1 MMSRSGWPVL
11 VALVAPVLITIVFTP
26 TGYQGG
32 FRPDDSL
39 WVLFARDTIG
49 SPDAVLATCLPDRP
63 FSPLAVLTLSL
74 DATGWP
80 REPSRFFLINVL
92 LHSINCAML
101 LRLAW
106 GMTGGIRAGWIAVGV
121 LAASPAALPNLFSV
135 AMRGPIL
142 SLTFLLAALLLIRL
156 SETRP
161 GAFLPAVVSFA
172 ASLLSCSWAILATP
186 VVVWSVGSRR
196 AAIRVVPFL
205 AVLGGYLFAFL
216 PSLTSAGFTPLREWS
231 VPRLIGLAAPFVQTP
246 PNPMLRDVSVG
257 LAGAVLLLA
266 GLGGLSSRSLRFELI
281 GAVLWVAPGIAVRD
295 AGMLDPVRLNLG
307 CLYMFLPGVALILAA
322 LGAAALQ
329 STNRQTRVLATLLIV
344 GLMAGYLRLSSV
356 FSIVAIRHSE
366 MLARRLDQVEA
377 AIKSRKSQPRLALVL
392 SFNPV
397 SDLYWRETRR
407 YLGTLLLCRVGAE
420 TVLPQVLGVADG
432 GYVLSAGPTL
442 TGLETRPIGRSGLAI
457 ASITNGEEIL
467 DDPRAVLYGVDFGT
481 VAEVDLRAPKLIA
494 AKLGARYP
502 HWESSLAD
510 WQKSDLTATGGD
522 DAFRM
527 VSGYDDPHLTSPRF
541 MWPAAAVERLRLRL
555 TVERADPGELMRVY
569 WESSKH
575 AGFDEEHAANMQLPA
590 VSDQRAGTESAPV
603 DVYLASYMPWLT
615 AEYITRIRIDPPAGS
630 ILRLRSVALL
640 PSTGDAP
647 TGTAVSR
654 VVWTDRDIDHLSRR
668 QFEPLEAGGCFRSAG
683 DDPAIFGPVT
693 VDPITVDAVRIRMT
707 CSAETGPPEQVGQIY
722 WITPAN
728 PRYSEDRRM
737 EFAVMADGLERVYT
751 VPVGF
756 HYGWLTA
763 GSVEGMR
770 LDPMQSPG
778 TCCVVSVGVV
788 GPSEDGSAGA
798 TDRRPMP

>member
-11 VALVAPVLITIVFTP
+11 VTLAAPVLITIVFTP
-26 TGYQGG
+26 TGYQSE

-49 SPDAVLATCLPDRP
+49 SPEAVFASCLPDRP
-63 FSPLAVLTLSL
+63 FSPLAIITLWL
-74 DATGWP
+74 DAAGWP

-101 LRLAW
+101 LRLAS
-106 GMTGGIRAGWIAVGV
+106 GMTGGFRAGWVAAGV
-121 LAASPAALPNLFSV
+121 LAVSPAALPNLFSV

-142 SLTFLLAALLLIRL
+142 SLTFLLATLLLIRH
-156 SETRP
+156 SETRS
-161 GAFLPAVVSFA
+161 GAFLPAVISFA
-172 ASLLSCSWAILATP
+172 ASLLSCSWAVLATP
-186 VVVWSVGSRR
+186 AVLWSAGSRR

-216 PSLTSAGFTPLREWS
+216 PCLTSAGFTSLREWS
-231 VPRLIGLAAPFVQTP
+231 VPRMMSLAAPFVQTP

-257 LAGAVLLLA
+257 LAGAVILLA
-266 GLGGLSSRSLRFELI
+266 GLGCLSGRSIRFELI
-281 GAVLWVAPGIAVRD
+281 GALLWVAPGIAVRD
-295 AGMLDPVRLNLG
+295 VGMLDPVRLNLG
-307 CLYMFLPGVALILAA
+307 CLYMFLPGVALILGT
-322 LGAAALQ
+322 LGAGALQ
-329 STNRQTRVLATLLIV
+329 SAHRQTRVLAALLIV

-356 FSIVAIRHSE
+356 FTIVATRHSE
-366 MLARRLDQVEA
+366 MLSRRLDQVEA
-377 AIKSRKSQPRLALVL
+377 AIKSRKSQTRLALVL

-397 SDLYWRETRR
+397 SDSYWRETRR
-407 YLGTLLLCRVGAE
+407 YLGTLLLCRAGAE

-432 GYVLSAGPTL
+432 GYMLASGPPL
-442 TGLETRPIGRSGLAI
+442 TGLETRPIGRSGLAR

-481 VAEVDLRAPKLIA
+481 VAEVDLRTPKLIA
-494 AKLGARYP
+494 ARLGARYP
-502 HWESSLAD
+502 HWERTLAD
-510 WQKSDLTATGGD
+510 WQQSDVTATSGD
-522 DAFRM
+522 GAFRV
-527 VSGYDDPHLTSPRF
+527 VSGHHDPHLTSLRF
-541 MWPAAAVERLRLRL
+541 LWPAAAVERLRLEL

-590 VSDQRAGTESAPV
+590 VSEQSAGTESAPV

-654 VVWTDRDIDHLSRR
+654 VVWTDRDIDQLSLR
-668 QFEPLEAGGCFRSAG
+668 QFEPLEGAGCFRSSG

-693 VDPITVDAVRIRMT
+693 VDPLTADAVTIRMT
-707 CSAETGPPEQVGQIY
+707 CSAETGPHEQVGQVY

-737 EFAVMADGLERVYT
+737 DFAVVADGTEREYT

-788 GPSEDGSAGA
+788 GPSEDGSAGEA
-798 TDRRPMP
+798 DPSPIP